1 MKLKFLLSTVLGV
14 VLLGSAFAD
23 DLDEIKKRG
32 TLIVGVKD
40 STPPFGMR
48 NHKAQTIS
56 GYDVDFAIAIA
67 KQLGVKVVVKE
78 VESAQRIPKLQAK
91 EVDLV
96 IATMTKNAER
106 EKQIDFSYGYFVTW
120 QKFVTPK
127 GKVNAVED
135 LAHAKIGT
143 VTGSTSER
151 NLRRDLREADLV
163 LFADYKQAFNALSKG
178 ELDAVST
185 EEPILAGRLAK
196 MPNKDEFEIP
206 DVSISVEV
214 YGIGVRKGEKRLL
227 NEVNKTIVGME
238 ESGEAEKIFDRWFGP
253 SSQMPLLRTFK
264 IGAK

>member
-1 MKLKFLLSTVLGV
+1 MKLKLLLSAVLGL

-40 STPPFGMR
+40 ATPPFGMR
-48 NHKAQTIS
+48 NPKAKTIS

-67 KQLGVKVVVKE
+67 KHLGVKVVVKE
-78 VESAQRIPKLQAK
+78 VESAQRIPRLQAK
-91 EVDLV
+91 DVDLI
-96 IATMTKNAER
+96 IATMTKTAER
-106 EKQIDFSYGYFVTW
+106 EKQLDFSYGYFVTW
-120 QKFVTPK
+120 QKFAAPK
-127 GKVNAVED
+127 GKIKTVED
-135 LAHAKIGT
+135 LANANIGT
-143 VTGSTSER
+143 VTGSTSEKH
-151 NLRRDLREADLV
+151 LRQELPGANLV
-163 LFADYKQAFNALSKG
+163 LFADYKQAFAALSNG

-185 EEPILAGRLAK
+185 EEPILAGRLGK
-196 MPNKDEFEIP
+196 MQNKDEFEIP

-227 NEVNKTIVGME
+227 KEVNTTIVGME